1 MAEVVPIGGWF
12 GAKSWNEPRHH
23 VRLGFHAAATS
34 LCLAK
39 LRRRIFM
46 RVVFQLPSGTDQNG
60 SPVWDMAWL
69 REEKW
74 LAHHSPIK
82 PEEFSG
88 TDIKSITSVAGHNT
102 AQGFACAMEITSWRI
117 LFELD
122 IVHKEIAWRVQKKY
136 EEKRLK
142 TADGDHGLLFIIPR
156 SHLGTHYGVDPTEGC
171 LLWLKFIGGIPVLT
185 ARHPVFHGR
194 LTPIKGV
201 DVYHFNAANGTV
213 HYFDEHGTSKTLLD
227 AADGIFQLPAELVK
241 FVPTKFIGDVTTT
254 WQIYRRADAILNIA
268 VDILVAWIE
277 QVHLSL
283 LSVFQVQGIPPA
295 EVIPLTRS
303 MVDRMELNV
312 RWNLFEFVASWWVYF
327 NSRMG
332 NSIDVMFYSQGKPSQ
347 SRTSHQSHFRGI
359 QCPGDGCA
367 DESRCRPS
375 TDDDADARQRSPH
388 RLRLPRGS
396 LPRP

>member
-1 MAEVVPIGGWF
+1 MAEVIPIGGWF
-12 GAKSWNEPRHH
+12 SNKSWNEPRHH

-46 RVVFQLPSGTDQNG
+46 RVVSQLPSGTDQNG

-82 PEEFSG
+82 PKEFSG
-88 TDIKSITSVAGHNT
+88 TVIKGITSVAGHNT
-102 AQGFACAMEITSWRI
+102 AQGFACAMELTSWQI
-117 LFELD
+117 LFDLD
-122 IVHKEIAWRVQKKY
+122 IVHKEITWRVQKKY

-156 SHLGTHYGVDPTEGC
+156 SHLGTNDGVDPTDGV
-171 LLWLKFIGGIPVLT
+171 LPWLQFIGGIPVLT
-185 ARHPVFHGR
+185 ANVQGR
-194 LTPIKGV
+194 LKPLKGV

-213 HYFDEHGTSKTLLD
+213 HYFAKHGTSKTLLD
-227 AADGIFQLPAELVK
+227 AADGIYQLPEELVQ

-254 WQIYRRADAILNIA
+254 WQIYLRAEAILNNA
-268 VDILVAWIE
+268 VDILVASIE

-283 LSVFQVQGIPPA
+283 LSVFQGQGIPPA

-312 RWNLFEFVASWWVYF
+312 RWNFFEFVASWWVYF

-332 NSIDVMFYSQGKPSQ
+332 N
-347 SRTSHQSHFRGI
+347 
-359 QCPGDGCA
+359 
-367 DESRCRPS
+367 
-375 TDDDADARQRSPH
+375 
-388 RLRLPRGS
+388 
-396 LPRP
+396 